1 MAADV
6 KKVKPIDYMNVQ
18 LSNSL
23 SIKAYE
29 TKTSLQTSRA
39 QGSSPANRHAVDL
52 IISVLQHGTK
62 PHEREPA
69 FRYP

>member
-29 TKTSLQTSRA
+29 TKTSL
-39 QGSSPANRHAVDL
+39 
-52 IISVLQHGTK
+52 
-62 PHEREPA
+62 
-69 FRYP
+69 